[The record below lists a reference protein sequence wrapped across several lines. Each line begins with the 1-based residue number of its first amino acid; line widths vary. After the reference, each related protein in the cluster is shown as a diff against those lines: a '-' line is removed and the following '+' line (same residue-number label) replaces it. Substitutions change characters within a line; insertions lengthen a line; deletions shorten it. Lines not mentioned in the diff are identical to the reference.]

1 MNDDLWM
8 VQAVIRP
15 FRLDAVSLALQEV
28 PGFGGITVSES
39 RGYGR
44 GRLNPPGG
52 PRTGSAARERPSD
65 TIDDFAEAVRVE
77 IAVAGL
83 ATAEL
88 VVEVIKRTAHTG
100 NRGDGRIF
108 VWPLARAV
116 RIRTLE
122 EGASAL

>member
-8 VQAVIRP
+8 VQAVIQP
-15 FRLDAVSLALQEV
+15 FRLDAASLALQEV
-28 PGFGGITVSES
+28 PGFGGITVSQS

-44 GRLNPPGG
+44 GMLNPPGA
-52 PRTGSAARERPSD
+52 PRPGNAARKAAED
-65 TIDDFAEAVRVE
+65 AVDDFAESVRVE

-88 VVEVIKRTAHTG
+88 VVEAIKRAAHTG

-108 VWPLARAV
+108 VWPLTRAV
-116 RIRTLE
+116 RIRSFE
-122 EGASAL
+122 QGASAL

>member
-52 PRTGSAARERPSD
+52 PRAGSAAREAPD
-65 TIDDFAEAVRVE
+65 DAVDDFAEGVRVE
-77 IAVAGL
+77 IAVAGV
-83 ATAEL
+83 ATAEH
-88 VVEVIKRTAHTG
+88 VVAAIRQAAHTG

-108 VWPLARAV
+108 VWRLTRAV
-116 RIRTLE
+116 RIRTFE